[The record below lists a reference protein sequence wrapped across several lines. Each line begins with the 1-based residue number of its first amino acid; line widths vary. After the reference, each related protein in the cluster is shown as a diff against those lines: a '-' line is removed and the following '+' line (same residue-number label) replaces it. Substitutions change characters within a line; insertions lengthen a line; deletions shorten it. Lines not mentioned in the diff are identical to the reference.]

1 MMSYDNFTPIAATF
15 TPDTGAY
22 GSGDVVGS
30 LLSVTFPNGVP
41 FILGGITVSV
51 GEASKALAG
60 TIYLYDSAPTTI
72 ADNAAWA
79 TGLTAAD
86 NAKQIASILLPTA
99 LSSNSRNIY
108 EIKYG
113 GGSTMP
119 LIGIQVGTLYFYYV
133 TTSTPTFSAAQTVTI
148 RFFPLYGV

>member
-1 MMSYDNFTPIAATF
+1 MAYDNYTPVTVTF
-15 TPDTGAY
+15 TPDTNAY

-30 LLSVTFPNGVP
+30 LLSATFTGGVP
-41 FILGGITVSV
+41 FLLGGITVSV

-79 TGLTAAD
+79 SGLTAAD
-86 NAKQIASILLPTA
+86 NAKQIGSILLPTA
-99 LSSNSRNIY
+99 ISSNSRNIY

-119 LIGIQVGTLYFYYV
+119 LIGIQVATLYFYYV
-133 TTSTPTFSAAQTVTI
+133 TTSTPTFSASQTVTI
-148 RFFPLYGV
+148 RFFPLYGI